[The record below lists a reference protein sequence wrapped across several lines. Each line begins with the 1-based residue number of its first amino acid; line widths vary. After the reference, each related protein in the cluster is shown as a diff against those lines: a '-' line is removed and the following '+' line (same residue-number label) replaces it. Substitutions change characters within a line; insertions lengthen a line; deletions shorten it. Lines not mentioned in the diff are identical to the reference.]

1 MFRILIIEDEELL
14 LWAMEQHLSQ
24 EGYFTFSANTGE
36 KAQQILREESVDLV
50 VSDLLLPDLSGTTM
64 AEEVRRLH
72 PNLPMVAITASSIA
86 EERIRLIIPLANAV
100 LWKPFKLEELSET
113 IQEVLAVQAPQVDF
127 STEVDRPGEMQV
139 EH

>member
-1 MFRILIIEDEELL
+1 MYRILIIEDEELL
-14 LWAMEQHLSQ
+14 LWAMEQHLSK
-24 EGYFTFSANTGE
+24 EGYFTFTAKTGE
-36 KAQQILREESVDLV
+36 KAKQILREQSVDLV

-72 PNLPMVAITASSIA
+72 PNIPMVAITASSIA
-86 EERIRLIIPLANAV
+86 EERIRFIIPLANAV
-100 LWKPFKLEELSET
+100 LWKPFKLEDLSET
-113 IQEVLAVQAPQVDF
+113 IQEILAVQAPQADF

>member
-1 MFRILIIEDEELL
+1 
-14 LWAMEQHLSQ
+14 
-24 EGYFTFSANTGE
+24 
-36 KAQQILREESVDLV
+36 V
-50 VSDLLLPDLSGTTM
+50 
-64 AEEVRRLH
+64 
-72 PNLPMVAITASSIA
+72 VAITASSIA

-100 LWKPFKLEELSET
+100 LWKPFKLEDLSET